1 MLVIMK
7 IFLFHNENEYNNIEP
22 RDVNTGV
29 HILKYLWNHS
39 ISVPSTIA
47 PKFGG
52 NWHINIQE
60 NRTLSIKQQWLH
72 QN

>member
-1 MLVIMK
+1 MI
-7 IFLFHNENEYNNIEP
+7 YDNIEP
-22 RDVNTGV
+22 RDVNSGV
-29 HILKYLWNHS
+29 QNLKYPRNHS
-39 ISVPSTIA
+39 ISVPATIA

-52 NWHINIQE
+52 NCDGNIQG